1 MIKLWRTVGDTMEE
15 NIVMVWW
22 TDDDVMVNIDVT
34 SWRKNGQMIKLW
46 RTVGDTMEEKI
57 VMMS

>member
-1 MIKLWRTVGDTMEE
+1 MEE